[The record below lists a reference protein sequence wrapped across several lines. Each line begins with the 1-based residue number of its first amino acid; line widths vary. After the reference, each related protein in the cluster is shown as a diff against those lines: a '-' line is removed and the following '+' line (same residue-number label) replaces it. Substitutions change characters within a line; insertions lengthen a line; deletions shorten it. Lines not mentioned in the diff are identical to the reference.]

1 MTFDNSIIKELAG
14 NIPKICQKLVKVYK
28 KSDKGKKRKNGQKTC
43 QPVGFHAMDSTIYGL
58 EFLAKLTIKFARP
71 KSKKKSKIFCLHFA
85 KNHNYLIY
93 IEKIIG

>member
-1 MTFDNSIIKELAG
+1 MKNWLKFTKNQIR
-14 NIPKICQKLVKVYK
+14 
-28 KSDKGKKRKNGQKTC
+28 GKKRKNGQKTC

-93 IEKIIG
+93 IKKIIG